1 MKITIPTIFLL
12 AASISGIEGLKLVS
26 ERPLCK
32 YEKLSVEAWYNCND
46 FNGGEDPYKDSD
58 CDMPCARAGRNE
70 GGKFVHVS
78 NHWRGQEACALQC
91 YLR

>member
-1 MKITIPTIFLL
+1 MKTLFSTTFIL
-12 AASISGIEGLKLVS
+12 AIGIIGTNGLDLIS

-32 YEKLSVEAWYNCND
+32 YEPLSVQAWYNCND
-46 FNGGEDPYKDSD
+46 YNGGKDPYKDSD

-78 NHWRGQEACALQC
+78 NYWGNADACALQC

>member
-1 MKITIPTIFLL
+1 MKITISTAFLF
-12 AASISGIEGLKLVS
+12 AAGIIGIEGLKLVS

-32 YEKLSVEAWYNCND
+32 YEKLSVTPWHNCND
-46 FNGGEDPYKDSD
+46 YNGGKDPYTDAD
-58 CDMPCARAGRNE
+58 CDMPCARAGRKE

-78 NHWRGQEACALQC
+78 NYWGNDACALQC